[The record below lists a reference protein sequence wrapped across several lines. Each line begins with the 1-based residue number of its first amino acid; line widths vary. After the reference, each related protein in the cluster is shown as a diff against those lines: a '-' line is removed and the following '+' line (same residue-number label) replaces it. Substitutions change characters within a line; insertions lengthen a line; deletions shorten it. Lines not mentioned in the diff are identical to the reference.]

1 MASLST
7 KLRKTIAGQLAYAS
21 ERSYLEYLNDSLYNI
36 GIINSENLPFF
47 KNQIE
52 EATVKELLS
61 MRDHLY
67 QMRDLSYNIKAH
79 WSILDRANNEKIEI
93 SAAEYKFHQDFVSE
107 NEARVEEYEL
117 AIDTPVQMID
127 RKLQF

>member
-79 WSILDRANNEKIEI
+79 
-93 SAAEYKFHQDFVSE
+93 
-107 NEARVEEYEL
+107 
-117 AIDTPVQMID
+117 
-127 RKLQF
+127 